1 MSNSELEAELFKYI
15 ADHPLDAFASVE
27 ESPTLSSIILTDYE
41 KFEEALIKVLNIQD
55 KFHNTKVGKLFK

>member
-1 MSNSELEAELFKYI
+1 MGNSELEAELFKYI
-15 ADHPLDAFASVE
+15 TEHPLDAFIGID
-27 ESPTLSSIILTDYE
+27 ESPMLRTILLTDYE